1 MLFRRNRN
9 LFGNRNRVV
18 LEALKNLGFTMPQI
32 RKALLDLNNIKIS
45 VLSSSAANH
54 GAHPSTASFS
64 TVISGKRTCKKAQQV
79 IARVLGLSET
89 ELF

>member
-32 RKALLDLNNIKIS
+32 RKALLDLNDIKIS
-45 VLSSSAANH
+45 VLSSSANH
-54 GAHPSTASFS
+54 ESHPSTASFS